1 MRHGGWSGPMVC
13 SVQRTEVADVA
24 SLFIGCDMK
33 KRTACKII
41 TGIVAVCS
49 LTSTGHCGQVLL
61 KGGGGVY
68 LDVTAEIV
76 GVRAKNP
83 DALYNVNVG
92 CTVCKSYYGPCV
104 SSPASDVR
112 VIGLDHARNV
122 TMTKGSWQYG
132 KRGTMI
138 EWASTRPDVENGTKL
153 FTRIRCDNTAN
164 REWTWVDVVFFRSV
178 RYPQSAIVVNATNEA
193 KGVTTSSANSLW
205 LGSAWD
211 PGWGSVVGTQGAHG
225 EASIKYADSVE
236 LRGYKSRAR
245 VIYDVVGSVPV
256 TVSLDAVPEGLSC
269 LRTSDGVNI
278 AQGTNALIG
287 AGDSITCVN
296 IQKRNKTTV
305 GALSVTA
312 MIR

>member
-49 LTSTGHCGQVLL
+49 LTSTGHCGKVLL
-61 KGGGGVY
+61 KGGGSVY
-68 LDVTAEIV
+68 LDATAEIV
-76 GVRAKNP
+76 GTRVKQEGAP
-83 DALYNVNVG
+83 YNVNVG
-92 CTVCKSYYGPCV
+92 CSLCKSYYGPCV
-104 SSPASDVR
+104 SVPASNVYVTGR
-112 VIGLDHARNV
+112 YNARNV
-122 TMTKGSWQYG
+122 HMESGSWRYG

-138 EWASTRPDVENGTKL
+138 EWESTRPDIENGTKL
-153 FTRIRCDNTAN
+153 FARIRCDNHTN
-164 REWTWVDVVFFRSV
+164 RAWTWVDVTFFRSV
-178 RYPQSAIVVNATNEA
+178 RYPKSEIVVNATNET
-193 KGVTTSSANSLW
+193 KGVTASSANSDW
-205 LGSAWD
+205 IGSTWD
-211 PGWGSVVGTQGAHG
+211 PKWGAVVGTPGTHG
-225 EASIKYADSVE
+225 ETSVTYADSVE

-245 VIYDVVGSVPV
+245 VIYDVMGTVPV
-256 TVSLDAVPEGLSC
+256 TVGLDAVPEGLSC

-278 AQGTNALIG
+278 AQGTTALIG